1 MTGRVVADF
10 VAGLVNRA
18 AAEAEGASPA
28 AWHAAEAVRGP
39 GAEELRAAVGRGG
52 GDLAER
58 IDELAQRWGSP
69 ALASAAVAIRTGG
82 VGRVGGY
89 LLERAGA
96 EAGQPSSFQRA
107 AAEFVVGYLDAL
119 ATGAGPQMAL
129 ENASR
134 PLRGPGADELVEAAN
149 VYGITLEDSA
159 ERLAEVAQQWESPVL
174 ASLATA
180 LRAGGP
186 GPARRA
192 YWLAGAQAVASGFQ
206 PGVISTAYAAADR

>member
-10 VAGLVNRA
+10 VAGMVNRA
-18 AAEAEGASPA
+18 AAEAEGATSA

-82 VGRVGGY
+82 VGRVGAY
-89 LLERAGA
+89 LLERARV

-119 ATGAGPQMAL
+119 ATGAVPQTAL
-129 ENASR
+129 ENASG

-149 VYGITLEDSA
+149 FYGTTLEDSA
-159 ERLAEVAQQWESPVL
+159 ERLGDLAQQWESPAL

-180 LRAGGP
+180 LREGGP

-192 YWLAGAQAVASGFQ
+192 YLLAGAQAVAAGSQ
-206 PGVISTAYAAADR
+206 PAMISAVSAGADR